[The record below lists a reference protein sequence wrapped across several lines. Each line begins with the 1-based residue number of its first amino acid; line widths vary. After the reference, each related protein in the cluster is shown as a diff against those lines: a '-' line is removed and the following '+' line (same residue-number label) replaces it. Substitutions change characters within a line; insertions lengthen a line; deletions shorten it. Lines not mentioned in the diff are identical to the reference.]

1 VSQLK
6 LKTTVAIGSITVFLV
21 AAWGDSATP
30 KPGIVETTTAGIA
43 VTKDSNT
50 KISDTEPSGANVIA
64 VSLSGSPGSY
74 FVSVTVDSP
83 DIRCESFAD
92 WWEVVSD
99 DGELLTRRVLLH
111 KHVEEQPFTRS
122 GGPLNV
128 QPSDILIIHAHMRRT
143 GYGGEVMRGTVAG
156 GFASAAIPL
165 GFAANLET
173 VSPLPTSCA
182 L

>member
-1 VSQLK
+1 MSQLK

-21 AAWGDSATP
+21 AACGDSATP
-30 KPGIVETTTAGIA
+30 KPGIVEATTAGIA
-43 VTKDSNT
+43 ATKDSNT

-64 VSLSGSPGSY
+64 VSLSGNPGSY
-74 FVSVTVDSP
+74 FVSVMVDNP

-99 DGELLTRRVLLH
+99 DGELLTRRVCR
-111 KHVEEQPFTRS
+111 TTTGRS
-122 GGPLNV
+122 NRLPLRWPINV
-128 QPSDILIIHAHMRRT
+128 QPSDILIIRAHMRRT

-165 GFAANLET
+165 GFATNLET

-182 L
+182 F